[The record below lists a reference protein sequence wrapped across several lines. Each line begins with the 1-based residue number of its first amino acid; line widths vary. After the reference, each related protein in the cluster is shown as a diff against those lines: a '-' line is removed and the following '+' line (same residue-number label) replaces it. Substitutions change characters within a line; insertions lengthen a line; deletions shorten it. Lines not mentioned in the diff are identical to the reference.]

1 MRTSWYHGWNVV
13 AVCVLSQVAA
23 LGVATNCFSF
33 FLEPWSRDFGMPMST
48 LTLSITLFS
57 VSCAVLA
64 PIAGRVCERYS
75 VRCVFVIATLGV
87 VLFHVLIGATAAL
100 SATHYDRCPASR
112 SVVMITPAADAV
124 AGNPA

>member
-1 MRTSWYHGWNVV
+1 
-13 AVCVLSQVAA
+13 
-23 LGVATNCFSF
+23 
-33 FLEPWSRDFGMPMST
+33 
-48 LTLSITLFS
+48 

-100 SATHYDRCPASR
+100 RQP
-112 SVVMITPAADAV
+112 ITTDVLPPEA
-124 AGNPA
+124 